1 MMKRT
6 ILLFTIILY
15 SLAGFSQWQPFY
27 TDVKNY
33 YKIKDFNPTP
43 TDTSIHQFHF
53 DTIIDYGNF
62 KVMHT
67 NYTDPDFNG
76 CYPVINQDE
85 VLQSPLYSKLYIRPD
100 SVVLI
105 NDSVYFFFY
114 DYSYNTNTS
123 VLFLPQSQ
131 PNDVWESPINNSS
144 NYNKLVFTCDSVSY
158 GNVINN
164 INDSLKYFSVKAY
177 QNSTPIASNYDSVTI
192 VLSKHYGFKQLI
204 VFADNNQQNFST
216 IGIDSAGT
224 KTGFSYPEFSD
235 YFHLSVGDVIIWKEH
250 HPFAGPNDLGYTIYH
265 KDSLTSSLITTDSVI
280 YVFNR
285 TTTGTG
291 GSSSN
296 VTFKFFKRSLKGLT
310 ASSSIYIMENRISF
324 NNNGAYFGLLSETR
338 SAYITNDSTVNRYY
352 FYMGA
357 EIDTSNCNLT
367 FMMDVGFDVTYNTY
381 YGLKSYNIYGFSE
394 YYHSIVGS
402 TIDGVQ
408 LGMQWSNII
417 ANVDEVEMKNQ
428 IHVYPNPS
436 NDGNITIVHQG
447 ISQIEIFSMEGKLM
461 LSKNVSDKNEFT
473 EINLPKGFYFIQLLD
488 KNNQLSTKKVVV
500 TGN

>member
-6 ILLFTIILY
+6 IFLFTIILY

-27 TDVKNY
+27 TDQKPY
-33 YKIKDFNPTP
+33 YQIKENSSYPA
-43 TDTSIHQFHF
+43 DTTIHQFHF
-53 DTIIDYGNF
+53 DTIIDYGSF
-62 KVMHT
+62 KVMHS
-67 NYTDPDFNG
+67 NYTNPDFNG
-76 CYPVINQDE
+76 CYDVVNQSQN
-85 VLQSPLYSKLYIRPD
+85 LGNTIYSKHYIRPD
-100 SVVLI
+100 SILLK
-105 NDSVYFFFY
+105 NDTTYFIFETQGQA
-114 DYSYNTNTS
+114 DSI
-123 VLFLPQSQ
+123 LFLSQSQ
-131 PNDVWESPINNSS
+131 PNNVWTSSINNSS
-144 NYNKLVFTCDSVSY
+144 NYNTLQFTCDSV
-158 GNVINN
+158 GVGTVLLNL
-164 INDSLKYFSVKAY
+164 NDSLKYFSVKAY

-204 VFADNNQQNFST
+204 VFADNNQQNFCT

-224 KTGFSYPEFSD
+224 KTGFYYPDFSD

-250 HPFAGPNDLGYTIYH
+250 QPFAGPNSLSYTIYH

-280 YVFNR
+280 YVFDR

-291 GSSSN
+291 GFVSTYTQKNYRTGFTGLESASN
-296 VTFKFFKRSLKGLT
+296 
-310 ASSSIYIMENRISF
+310 IYIMAKSASREGYFWLDELFRTS
-324 NNNGAYFGLLSETR
+324 GAF
-338 SAYITNDSTVNRYY
+338 ITNDTIVNRLYY
-352 FYMGA
+352 FQG
-357 EIDTSNCNLT
+357 ENIHTSNCFVH
-367 FMMDVGFDVTYNTY
+367 FMMDVGVDVIYNTY
-381 YGLKSYNIYGFSE
+381 YGLAAHNVYSWSNT
-394 YYHSIVGS
+394 YHSIVGS

-461 LSKNVSDKNEFT
+461 LSKNVSGKNEFT

>member
-1 MMKRT
+1 MMKQT

-33 YKIKDFNPTP
+33 YEIKGYNSHPN
-43 TDTSIHQFHF
+43 DTTIHQFHF
-53 DTIIDYGNF
+53 DTIIDYGSF

-67 NYTDPDFNG
+67 NYTDTNFNG
-76 CYPVINQDE
+76 CYPAINQDNT
-85 VLQSPLYSKLYIRPD
+85 LQMSLNKQYIHPD
-100 SVVLI
+100 SVILQ
-105 NDSVYFFFY
+105 NDSVYFLF
-114 DYSYNTNTS
+114 SIAYNYTTTT

-224 KTGFSYPEFSD
+224 KTGFYYPDFSD

-250 HPFAGPNDLGYTIYH
+250 QPFAGPNSLSYTIYH

-280 YVFNR
+280 YVFDR

-291 GSSSN
+291 GYVSTYTQKNYRTGFTGLESASN
-296 VTFKFFKRSLKGLT
+296 
-310 ASSSIYIMENRISF
+310 IYIMAKSASREGYFWLDELFRTS
-324 NNNGAYFGLLSETR
+324 GAF
-338 SAYITNDSTVNRYY
+338 ITNDTIVNRLYY
-352 FYMGA
+352 FQG
-357 EIDTSNCNLT
+357 ENIHTSNCFVH
-367 FMMDVGFDVTYNTY
+367 FMMDVGVDVTYNTY
-381 YGLKSYNIYGFSE
+381 YGLAAHNVYSWSNT
-394 YYHSIVGS
+394 YHSIVGS

-473 EINLPKGFYFIQLLD
+473 GINLPKGFYFIQLLD

>member
-15 SLAGFSQWQPFY
+15 SLTGFSQWQPFY

-85 VLQSPLYSKLYIRPD
+85 VLQSQVYNKQYIRPD

-164 INDSLKYFSVKAY
+164 INDSLKYFSVKAF
-177 QNSTPIASNYDSVTI
+177 QNTTPVASVYDNLTI
-192 VLSKHYGFKQLI
+192 ILSKNYGFKQLI
-204 VFADNNQQNFST
+204 AFRDYNQQEFNLV
-216 IGIDSAGT
+216 GLDSANV
-224 KTGFSYPEFSD
+224 KTGFNYPDFSA
-235 YFHLSVGDVIIWKEH
+235 YFHLAVGDVIIWKEH
-250 HPFAGPNDLGYTIYH
+250 SPPAGPFHLGYTKYH
-265 KDSLTSSLITTDSVI
+265 KDSVTNSLITTDSVV
-280 YVFNR
+280 YNFNR
-285 TTTGTG
+285 ITAGGGNTSSYTMRHLRSNFTGLNTTSSVYTMGT
-291 GSSSN
+291 
-296 VTFKFFKRSLKGLT
+296 K
-310 ASSSIYIMENRISF
+310 ISPEYF
-324 NNNGAYFGLLSETR
+324 FGLMGGELYETYG
-338 SAYITNDSTVNRYY
+338 AFITKDTVINRYY
-352 FYMGA
+352 
-357 EIDTSNCNLT
+357 S
-367 FMMDVGFDVTYNTY
+367 
-381 YGLKSYNIYGFSE
+381 
-394 YYHSIVGS
+394 
-402 TIDGVQ
+402 
-408 LGMQWSNII
+408 
-417 ANVDEVEMKNQ
+417 
-428 IHVYPNPS
+428 
-436 NDGNITIVHQG
+436 
-447 ISQIEIFSMEGKLM
+447 
-461 LSKNVSDKNEFT
+461 
-473 EINLPKGFYFIQLLD
+473 
-488 KNNQLSTKKVVV
+488 
-500 TGN
+500 